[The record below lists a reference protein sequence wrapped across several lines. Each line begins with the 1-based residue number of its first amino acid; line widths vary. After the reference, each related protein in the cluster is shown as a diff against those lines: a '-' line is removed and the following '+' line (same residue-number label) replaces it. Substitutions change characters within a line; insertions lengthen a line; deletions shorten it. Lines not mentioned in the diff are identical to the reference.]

1 MDALLITDFQND
13 FTPGGALAVEGG
25 DEIAEPINRLAQQF
39 ELVIATRDWHPPD
52 HGSFVGA
59 DVDLDKWDGTDPP
72 AIWPVH
78 CVAGTQGAELYPGLD
93 KSNVGLVL
101 DKGQDPNSQGYSSF
115 QGSGL
120 AEVLR
125 ERGVRRIYV
134 TGLTT
139 DYCVKNSVMDA
150 LREGFDVVLVE
161 DAVRAVNV
169 NEGDG
174 ERAIEEMRRAGA
186 EVQSSEEV
194 LRSAARD
201 R

>member
-1 MDALLITDFQND
+1 M
-13 FTPGGALAVEGG
+13 
-25 DEIAEPINRLAQQF
+25 
-39 ELVIATRDWHPPD
+39 
-52 HGSFVGA
+52 
-59 DVDLDKWDGTDPP
+59 DLDKWDGTDPP

-93 KSNVGLVL
+93 RSKVDLVL

-139 DYCVKNSVMDA
+139 DYCVKNSVLDA